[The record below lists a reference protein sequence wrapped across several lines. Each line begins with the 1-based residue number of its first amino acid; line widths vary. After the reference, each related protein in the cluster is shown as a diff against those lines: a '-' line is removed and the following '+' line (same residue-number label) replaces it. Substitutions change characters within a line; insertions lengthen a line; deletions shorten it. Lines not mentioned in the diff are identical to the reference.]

1 MSITLHMTHE
11 ASEGCG
17 SGGGLWEGELLTIC
31 YRLEAGALSTPCS
44 LQLVITGMIKVNILR
59 LGVYWRIGGEK
70 VSDVSRFSLVIRHQ
84 TGLWLVTYPGV
95 LWHMRG
101 CPQCTLVTY
110 HDTQVH
116 YLPLT
121 HDLDWCI
128 LLTKHFWC
136 KHFTIIHWFPL
147 RRHLGTLLSGD
158 YNSS

>member
-1 MSITLHMTHE
+1 MSITTAHDSWGE
-11 ASEGCG
+11 WRVRVRGWAV
-17 SGGGLWEGELLTIC
+17 GGRTIN
-31 YRLEAGALSTPCS
+31 YVLQTGGWSTEHS
-44 LQLVITGMIKVNILR
+44 LQLIKVNILR
-59 LGVYWRIGGEK
+59 LGVFWRIEGEK
-70 VSDVSRFSLVIRHQ
+70 VSDASRFSLVIRHQ
-84 TGLWLVTYPGV
+84 TGLWLVTDPGV

-101 CPQCTLVTY
+101 CPQCILVTY

-116 YLPLT
+116 FLPLT

-128 LLTKHFWC
+128 LLTKHIWC